1 VPDSACPAPGS
12 ARGKARGKRVEPPA
26 KPTPK
31 LEPLSPELL
40 SFFAQRGISPAVVER
55 NLVQQERRW
64 SHKRERYVDM
74 IGVHALRPR
83 RPASW
88 PLCMPRCAHGRP

>member
-26 KPTPK
+26 KPTAK